1 MSKSIDEELAAIVE
15 QGNDA
20 ETGAGDDGA
29 HSEDGT
35 SMALP
40 DAGTLPGDED
50 GPTTNVGFLV
60 ALLVMVGGIVVLFL
74 FGFKEAAIYSTPV
87 DQIVSNQEK
96 MLGRKVRIEG
106 ELVPGTL
113 RKRDKPCEYRF
124 VIQAEGKRLPVRYPQ
139 CVIPDTFRDRP
150 EGGVLVTV
158 EGALTKDKG
167 FQASMVMAKCSS
179 KYDPKSHS
187 MDGVVDASGDG
198 EGGYGKDKA
207 GYGKSGYGKS
217 GYGKSGYGKSGAPAA
232 DEDVVDVPSF
242 EEDEDPPKT
251 P

>member
-1 MSKSIDEELAAIVE
+1 M
-15 QGNDA
+15 
-20 ETGAGDDGA
+20 
-29 HSEDGT
+29 
-35 SMALP
+35 
-40 DAGTLPGDED
+40 
-50 GPTTNVGFLV
+50 
-60 ALLVMVGGIVVLFL
+60 VLFL
-74 FGFKEAAIYSTPV
+74 GFKEAAIYSTSV

-217 GYGKSGYGKSGAPAA
+217 GAPAA